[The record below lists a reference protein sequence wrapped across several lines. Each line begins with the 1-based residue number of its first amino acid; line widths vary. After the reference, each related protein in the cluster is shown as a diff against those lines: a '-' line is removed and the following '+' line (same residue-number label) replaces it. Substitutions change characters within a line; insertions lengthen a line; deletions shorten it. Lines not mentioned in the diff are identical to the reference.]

1 MQNNEKQMRPDR
13 TNDELKPTS
22 SNILTDVERCRCDNL
37 IHIKFKHKLLFLTQ
51 SYTNFTVHVSLLSC
65 GALMHSVMTLQ
76 THCLLMSRVTV
87 VDERLITQ
95 NSFSNQTSKVLKLK
109 PNREDSAA

>member
-51 SYTNFTVHVSLLSC
+51 SYTNFTVHVMTSLLSSSKSAVLWRPDAF
-65 GALMHSVMTLQ
+65 GYDAANALFINEQ
-76 THCLLMSRVTV
+76 GYCR
-87 VDERLITQ
+87 
-95 NSFSNQTSKVLKLK
+95 
-109 PNREDSAA
+109 